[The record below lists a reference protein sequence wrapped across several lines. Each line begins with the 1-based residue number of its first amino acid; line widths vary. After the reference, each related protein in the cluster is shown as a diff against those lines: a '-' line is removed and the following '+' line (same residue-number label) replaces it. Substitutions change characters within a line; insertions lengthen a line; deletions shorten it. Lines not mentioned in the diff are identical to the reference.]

1 MRLSDERIS
10 HITHLIVKGLLS
22 GKLIE
27 PLQPEGK
34 LFREVKRTITTELH
48 EEDEV
53 DALVRR
59 KIQSLSRTVPEGSS
73 EWGVLYHKYL
83 DEEMLRRKKI

>member
-10 HITHLIVKGLLS
+10 HISHLVMKGLIS

-27 PLQPEGK
+27 ALQPEEK
-34 LFREVKRTITTELH
+34 IFRETKRTVTTVLH

-53 DALVRR
+53 DAIVRR
-59 KIQSLSRTVPEGSS
+59 KIQSLSRAVPEGSS
-73 EWGVLYHKYL
+73 EWGVLYQKYL
-83 DEEMLRRKKI
+83 DEEMRRRKKF

>member
-1 MRLSDERIS
+1 M
-10 HITHLIVKGLLS
+10 VKGLIN

-27 PLQPEGK
+27 PLQPEEK
-34 LFREVKRTITTELH
+34 LFREVKRTVTTELH

-59 KIQSLSRTVPEGSS
+59 KIQSLSRAIPEGSP
-73 EWGVLYHKYL
+73 EWSVLHRKYL
-83 DEEMLRRKKI
+83 DEEMRRRKKI

>member
-10 HITHLIVKGLLS
+10 HITHLMVKGLIS
-22 GKLIE
+22 VKLIE
-27 PLQPEGK
+27 PLQPEEK
-34 LFREVKRTITTELH
+34 LFREVKRTVTTELH

-73 EWGVLYHKYL
+73 EWGVLYRKYL
-83 DEEMLRRKKI
+83 DEEMRRRKKI